1 MNEHQVQEKHGDV
14 ELKIMNAA
22 RSVFAEMGFG
32 GARMEEIARR
42 AGVNKATIYYHIG
55 DKKEL
60 YAAVIHQVIGNT
72 TDRIAENIG
81 RAATPEEKIVVYIK
95 TIAEAM
101 DMNPQMPPLIMRE
114 IASGGDNLPDV
125 FVLEDFAR
133 LIGIVKGI
141 LDEGISAGVF
151 AETPP
156 LILHFMVVSTF
167 AVYSMTTPIREKLQ
181 GISGNLLLPGN
192 KLSGYFAEEVAK
204 MIVKALRRR

>member
-1 MNEHQVQEKHGDV
+1 MNEHQVKEKHGDV

-22 RSVFAEMGFG
+22 RDVFAEMGFG
-32 GARMEEIARR
+32 GARMDEIARR

-60 YAAVIHQVIGNT
+60 YAEVIHQVIGNT
-72 TDRIAENIG
+72 TDRIAENIS
-81 RAATPEEKIVVYIK
+81 RAATSEEKIVIIK

-101 DMNPQMPPLIMRE
+101 DLNPQMPPLIMRE

-133 LIGIVKGI
+133 LIGIVKSI
-141 LDEGISAGVF
+141 LDEGGSAGVF
-151 AETPP
+151 AETSP
-156 LILHFMVVSTF
+156 LILHLMVVSTF

-181 GISGNLLLPGN
+181 GISGNLLLPDN
-192 KLSGYFAEEVAK
+192 KLSGYFADEVAA
-204 MIVKALRRR
+204 MIVKALRRSQ